1 MPEEKE
7 RVMDVLT
14 VGMMVWDIP
23 IAPVPKGIFEMEK
36 AEITAPEPTTGGD
49 ALNVAVT
56 LAKLGG
62 KPAVA
67 GRLGLDANGDA
78 VLRKTEEAGVDISQ
92 VIRDEE
98 GRTAV
103 SYLLIDE
110 EGEKHALSDT
120 QIYHRL
126 TAEDVSDEAI
136 ARSRLV
142 YFGSAFQMGQMDRGG
157 NLKLFKRAH
166 DFGKWTAMDT
176 ALADDT
182 ADREVLLE
190 QLAPALGETDVFLPS
205 YKEAVHLSG
214 EETPEKIAEFFQPF
228 GIRIFGVKLGG
239 EGCYLTDYQEAYRLP
254 CFSDFPVKDTTGAG
268 DSFVGGFL
276 RGFLAGWD
284 LESCGRFA
292 SAVAAHN
299 VSAKGA
305 AAGVPDFDTVLRF
318 LTKNGFEMK
327 KGFERKKREGS
338 R

>member
-1 MPEEKE
+1 MEQSDWRVPEEKE
-7 RVMDVLT
+7 KTMDVLA

-23 IAPVPKGIFEMEK
+23 IAPVPKTIFQMEK

-67 GRLGLDANGDA
+67 GRLGLDETGDL
-78 VLRKTEEAGVDISQ
+78 VLKKAEEAGVDISQ
-92 VIRDEE
+92 VIRDAA

-120 QIYHRL
+120 SIYHRL
-126 TAEDVSDEAI
+126 SAEDVPDEAVS
-136 ARSRLV
+136 RSEIV
-142 YFGSAFQMGQMDRGG
+142 YFGSAFQMRQMDQGG
-157 NLKLFKRAH
+157 ILKLFKRAH
-166 DFGKWTAMDT
+166 DFGKWTAMDA

-182 ADREVLLE
+182 AEREVLLE
-190 QLAPALGETDVFLPS
+190 QLAPALRETDLFLPS
-205 YKEAVHLSG
+205 YKEAVRLSG
-214 EETPEKIAEFFQPF
+214 KETPEEIADFFKAF
-228 GIRIFGVKLGG
+228 GIKIFGVKLGG
-239 EGCYLTDYQEAYRLP
+239 EGCYLTNYKEAYRLP

-276 RGFLAGWD
+276 RGLLAGWD
-284 LESCGRFA
+284 LESCGLFA

-299 VSAKGA
+299 VAVKGA
-305 AAGVPDFDTVLRF
+305 AAGVPDFETVMDF
-318 LTKNGFEMK
+318 LTK
-327 KGFERKKREGS
+327 KGFKMKEREEL
-338 R
+338 